1 MFLFVDSSFNLINN
15 ARNTSIFDAV
25 PFHIH
30 LLLKDLMSLLQICC
44 NSFESYKNWKTHL
57 LCCLNQMDRSDLI
70 LVCFLLLCIDF
81 KKISIFTKLF
91 SIIVEKYLETIKV
104 LWGFRYSLQLYV
116 LLLNPKSKKS
126 LIVLAQTLQ
135 LCKLWQRR
143 N

>member
-1 MFLFVDSSFNLINN
+1 MFSYEICKMFKNTNFEEHLRTTASRLLKKIVLGEMIPDFQRCFCLLILHLINN
-15 ARNTSIFDAV
+15 ARNTSIFDAI

-81 KKISIFTKLF
+81 KK
-91 SIIVEKYLETIKV
+91 
-104 LWGFRYSLQLYV
+104 
-116 LLLNPKSKKS
+116 N
-126 LIVLAQTLQ
+126 
-135 LCKLWQRR
+135 
-143 N
+143 